1 MHVEH
6 GQARAAFLEGLGTLV
21 DVAESLDDRQ
31 LLSASRCHG
40 WERLRRPGP
49 CPPRPAGDA
58 ARGRRPDRHRT
69 GHRRRELLAGLAA
82 EHRRRGR
89 TRSTPIG
96 FARRVASA
104 YRLPRGLVAHLRM
117 TADGVGRAVA
127 DMQPGAGGL
136 PGSGAVHR
144 RLPRDLGRRGRGA
157 SPGPRSRPDPAR
169 SAGGGAPARENHDP
183 GARRGGHC
191 QRRGLTS
198 TPSSWAR
205 GRQEIEP
212 PDAASGHG
220 AVLDALP
227 VL

>member
-40 WERLRRPGP
+40 WNVCDVLVHVHLGLQEMLLGVVAPTGTEP
-49 CPPRPAGDA
+49 DTDA
-58 ARGRRPDRHRT
+58 ASYWRGSPPSTD
-69 GHRRRELLAGLAA
+69 AGADEVDA
-82 EHRRRGR
+82 IR
-89 TRSTPIG
+89 

-127 DMQPGAGGL
+127 DMQPGAVDFQARVLSTGDFL
-136 PGSGAVHR
+136 ATWAVEVAVHH
-144 RLPRDLGRRGRGA
+144 LDLGRDLTL
-157 SPGPRSRPDPAR
+157 PGPPAGALR
-169 SAGGGAPARENHDP
+169 LARTTIQELAGGPLPATWSDEHAVLVGA
-183 GARRGGHC
+183 
-191 QRRGLTS
+191 
-198 TPSSWAR
+198 